1 MRFTPTTPTDTKP
14 RSLSSFGLLASE
26 NAVSITFKLPDGTDR
41 VILRNDLRSLRS
53 VDLSLMPDGLEAGQT
68 LQGMAD
74 LIAFLKS

>member
-1 MRFTPTTPTDTKP
+1 MTHLVAKLHRRP
-14 RSLSSFGLLASE
+14 SSDSYAD
-26 NAVSITFKLPDGTDR
+26 ITFKLPDGTDR